1 MIDVFKDYAA
11 ENGGKILAADA
22 LLMTGGVVGS
32 MILKGLPTHINV
44 MTLIITLY
52 SLCFILYTKI

>member
-11 ENGGKILAADA
+11 ENGGKILPADS
-22 LLMTGGVVGS
+22 LLMIGGVVGS
-32 MILKGLPTHINV
+32 MILKGLPTHINA